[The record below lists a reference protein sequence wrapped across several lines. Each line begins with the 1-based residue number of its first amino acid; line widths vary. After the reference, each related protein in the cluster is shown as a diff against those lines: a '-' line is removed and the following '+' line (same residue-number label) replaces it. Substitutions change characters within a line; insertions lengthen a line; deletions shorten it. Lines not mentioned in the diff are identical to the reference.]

1 MKNVPAS
8 FDVVDEL
15 YRAELMPDANAS
27 VLAIGRSQET
37 GAIYPVVW
45 VRTQGA
51 ATIVVNTLGH
61 DDRTHNLAA
70 YKHFLANTRAWLLN
84 RP

>member
-1 MKNVPAS
+1 MKDLPVS

-15 YRAELMPDANAS
+15 YRAELMPDASAS
-27 VLAIGRSQET
+27 VLAIGRSPET
-37 GAIYPVVW
+37 GAIYPVIW
-45 VRTQGA
+45 VRNRGK

-70 YKHFLANTRAWLLN
+70 YKQFIANTRTWLLN